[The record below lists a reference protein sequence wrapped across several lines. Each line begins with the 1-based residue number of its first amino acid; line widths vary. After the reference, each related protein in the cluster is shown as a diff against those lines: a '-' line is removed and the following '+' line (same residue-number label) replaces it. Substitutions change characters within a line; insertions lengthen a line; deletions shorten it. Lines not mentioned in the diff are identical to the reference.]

1 MGSIRQ
7 HVNPLGRFFQQP
19 LELPSLTALFPHP
32 HQPLHLDL
40 GCAGGHF
47 LMEMAA
53 LHPQRNHLGLEIRRP
68 LVERAEARR
77 QRRQLDNLHYLFC
90 NVTVSLASLT
100 RQLAPEQLQLV
111 TIQFPDPWFK
121 RKHHKRRL
129 LQDGLLNTLAA
140 AMAPGALLFLQSDVV
155 LLMEEMATLVQ
166 AQGGFV
172 RQPPDWWPENPL
184 PVATERE
191 RLVLAR
197 GLPVWRACF
206 RRNPLAKGFP
216 RIQAPSFRGVQ
227 SKVHAC

>member
-19 LELPSLTALFPHP
+19 LELPSLATLFPQP
-32 HQPLHLDL
+32 HQPLHLDI
-40 GCAGGHF
+40 GCARGQF
-47 LMEMAA
+47 LMDMAA
-53 LHPQRNHLGLEIRRP
+53 LEPQRNHLGLEIRRP
-68 LVERAEARR
+68 LVERAEA
-77 QRRQLDNLHYLFC
+77 QRQLQQLHNLHYLFC

-100 RQLAPEQLQLV
+100 DQLAPEQLQWV

-129 LQDGLLNTLAA
+129 LQNSLLHTLAA
-140 AMAPGALLFLQSDVV
+140 AMAPGALLFLQSDVAP
-155 LLMEEMATLVQ
+155 LMEDLTNLVQ
-166 AQGGFV
+166 TQGDFV

-191 RLVLAR
+191 RFVLAK

-206 RRNPLAKGFP
+206 HRRSPASRDGASTQF
-216 RIQAPSFRGVQ
+216 
-227 SKVHAC
+227 

>member
-19 LELPSLTALFPHP
+19 LELPSLTALFPQSR
-32 HQPLHLDL
+32 QPLHLDI
-40 GCAGGHF
+40 GCARGHF

-53 LHPQRNHLGLEIRRP
+53 LHPRRNHLGLEIRRP
-68 LVERAEARR
+68 LVERAETRR

-100 RQLAPEQLQLV
+100 RQLAPGQLQLV

-129 LQDGLLNTLAA
+129 VQDSLLNTLAA
-140 AMAPGALLFLQSDVV
+140 SMAPGALLFLQSDVYP
-155 LLMEEMATLVQ
+155 LMEEEVALVQ
-166 AQGGFV
+166 AQGCFG

-206 RRNPLAKGFP
+206 Q
-216 RIQAPSFRGVQ
+216 RITP
-227 SKVHAC
+227 

>member
-19 LELPSLTALFPHP
+19 LELPSPTTLFPCP
-32 HQPLHLDL
+32 HRPLHLDI
-40 GCAGGHF
+40 GCGRGRF

-53 LHPQRNHLGLEIRRP
+53 LHPRRNHLGLEIRRP
-68 LVERAEARR
+68 LVERAEAQR
-77 QRRQLDNLHYLFC
+77 QQRQLHNLRYLFC

-100 RQLAPEQLQLV
+100 PHLTPEQLQWV

-129 LQDGLLNTLAA
+129 LQDRLLHTLAA
-140 AMAPGALLFLQSDVV
+140 ATAPGGLLFLQSDVRP
-155 LLMEEMATLVQ
+155 LMEEATAVVQ
-166 AQGGFV
+166 AQGCFV
-172 RQPPDWWPENPL
+172 RQPPHWWPQNPL

-191 RLVLAR
+191 QSVLAR

-206 RRNPLAKGFP
+206 HRRSP
-216 RIQAPSFRGVQ
+216 RHQGEA
-227 SKVHAC
+227 

>member
-1 MGSIRQ
+1 VGSIRQ

-19 LELPSLTALFPHP
+19 LELPSLTALFPQSR
-32 HQPLHLDL
+32 QPLHLDI

-53 LHPQRNHLGLEIRRP
+53 LHPRRNHLGLEIRRP
-68 LVERAEARR
+68 LVERAETRR

-100 RQLAPEQLQLV
+100 RQLAPGQLQLV

-129 LQDGLLNTLAA
+129 VQDSLLNTLAA
-140 AMAPGALLFLQSDVV
+140 SMAPGALLFLQSDVYP
-155 LLMEEMATLVQ
+155 LMEEEVALVQ
-166 AQGGFV
+166 AQGCFG

-206 RRNPLAKGFP
+206 Q
-216 RIQAPSFRGVQ
+216 RITP
-227 SKVHAC
+227 

>member
-19 LELPSLTALFPHP
+19 LALPSLTTLFPQS
-32 HQPLHLDL
+32 HQPLHLDI
-40 GCAGGHF
+40 GCARGHF

-53 LHPQRNHLGLEIRRP
+53 LHPRRNHLGLEIRRP
-68 LVERAEARR
+68 LVERAEILR
-77 QRRQLDNLHYLFC
+77 QQRQLDNLHYLFC

-100 RQLAPEQLQLV
+100 RQLAPGQLQLV

-129 LQDGLLNTLAA
+129 LQDSLLNTLAA
-140 AMAPGALLFLQSDVV
+140 AMAPGALLFLQSDVYP
-155 LLMEEMATLVQ
+155 LMEEMATLVQ
-166 AQGGFV
+166 TQESFA
-172 RQPPDWWPENPL
+172 RQPPNWWPENPL

-206 RRNPLAKGFP
+206 Q
-216 RIQAPSFRGVQ
+216 RITP
-227 SKVHAC
+227 

>member
-1 MGSIRQ
+1 VGSIRQ

-19 LELPSLTALFPHP
+19 LELPSLTALFPRSR
-32 HQPLHLDL
+32 QPLHLDI
-40 GCAGGHF
+40 GCAQGHF

-53 LHPQRNHLGLEIRRP
+53 LHPRRNHLGLEIRRP
-68 LVERAEARR
+68 LVERAETRR

-100 RQLAPEQLQLV
+100 RQLAPGQLQLV

-129 LQDGLLNTLAA
+129 LQGSLLNTLAA
-140 AMAPGALLFLQSDVV
+140 AMAPGALLFLQSDVYP
-155 LLMEEMATLVQ
+155 LMEEEVALVQ
-166 AQGGFV
+166 AQGCFG

-206 RRNPLAKGFP
+206 Q
-216 RIQAPSFRGVQ
+216 RITP
-227 SKVHAC
+227 

>member
-1 MGSIRQ
+1 MRQ

-19 LELPSLTALFPHP
+19 LELPSLTALFPQP

-40 GCAGGHF
+40 GCARGRF
-47 LMEMAA
+47 LMDMAA
-53 LHPQRNHLGLEIRRP
+53 LHPQRNQLGLEIRRP
-68 LVERAEARR
+68 LVERAETQR
-77 QRRQLDNLHYLFC
+77 QLRQLDNLHYLFC

-129 LQDGLLNTLAA
+129 LQDDLLNTLAA
-140 AMAPGALLFLQSDVV
+140 AMAPGALLFLQSDVGP
-155 LLMEEMATLVQ
+155 LMEEATTLVQ
-166 AQGGFV
+166 AQGCFI

-191 RLVLAR
+191 QLVLAR

-206 RRNPLAKGFP
+206 HRRSPPLDQDATMG
-216 RIQAPSFRGVQ
+216 A
-227 SKVHAC
+227 

>member
-1 MGSIRQ
+1 VGSIRQ

-19 LELPSLTALFPHP
+19 LALPSLTALFPCP
-32 HQPLHLDL
+32 HQPLHLDI
-40 GCAGGHF
+40 GCARGCF

-53 LHPQRNHLGLEIRRP
+53 LYPQRNHLGLEIRRP
-68 LVERAEARR
+68 LVERAEIQR
-77 QRRQLDNLHYLFC
+77 QRRQLHNLRYLFC

-100 RQLAPEQLQLV
+100 CRLAPEQLQLV

-129 LQDGLLNTLAA
+129 LQDSLLNTLAA
-140 AMAPGALLFLQSDVV
+140 AMAPGALLFLQSDVHP
-155 LLMEEMATLVQ
+155 LMEEMAALAQ
-166 AQGGFV
+166 AQGCFV

-206 RRNPLAKGFP
+206 QLK
-216 RIQAPSFRGVQ
+216 
-227 SKVHAC
+227 